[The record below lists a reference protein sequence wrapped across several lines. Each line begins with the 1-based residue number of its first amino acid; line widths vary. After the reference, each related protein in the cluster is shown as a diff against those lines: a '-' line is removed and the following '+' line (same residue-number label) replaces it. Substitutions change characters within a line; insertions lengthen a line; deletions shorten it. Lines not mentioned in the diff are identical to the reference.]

1 MTEPPAPSDPPGPP
15 APSGEAAARL
25 ARVRADFPALAQEV
39 NGRPLVY
46 LDSAA
51 TAQKPAAVL
60 RALERAYVEDCGNV
74 HRAVH
79 TLGQRATDGYE
90 GARERVRRFLGADSA
105 SEIVFT
111 RGTTEAINLVA
122 QTLGPLRVGEG
133 DEVLIT
139 SLEHHANLVPWQR
152 LCQRQRARLR
162 VLPLDEHGQ
171 LPPGRLG
178 AFFTPRTRLVALSH
192 AANALGTILPVAEL
206 CAAAHACGALVLVDG
221 AQAVP
226 HRPVDVRALGCD
238 FYCFSGHKLYGP
250 TGIGVLWGR
259 AEQLAELPPWQVGG
273 DMVTA
278 VTLEHSEFAPP
289 PQRFEAGTPPI
300 AEAVGLAAAMDYVEA
315 LGWDKIAAHEA
326 ALLAHAAAVLPAV
339 EGLVLHGPAL
349 DAPRL
354 PILTF
359 SLHSGGRRVHPHDV
373 ATLLDGDGIAVR
385 AGHHCAQPVHAW
397 LGVPATVRASLG
409 LYSAPYE
416 IDALAA
422 ALRRVV
428 GLFR

>member
-1 MTEPPAPSDPPGPP
+1 MTEPPKLPELPELPV
-15 APSGEAAARL
+15 PSGEGAARL

-51 TAQKPAAVL
+51 TAQKPVAVL
-60 RALERAYVEDCGNV
+60 RALERAYTVACGNV

-90 GARERVRRFLGADSA
+90 GARETVRRFLGAASA

-139 SLEHHANLVPWQR
+139 SLEHHANLVPWQL

-162 VLPLDEHGQ
+162 VLPLDERGQ

-178 AFFTPRTRLVALSH
+178 EFLTPRTRLFALSH
-192 AANALGTILPVAEL
+192 ASNALGTLLPVAEL

-259 AEQLAELPPWQVGG
+259 AELLAELPPWQVGG

-278 VTLEHSEFAPP
+278 VTLEHTEFAPP

-300 AEAVGLAAAMDYVEA
+300 AEAMGLAAAMDYVEA
-315 LGWDKIAAHEA
+315 LGWDAIAEHEA
-326 ALLAHAAAVLPAV
+326 GLLAHAAAVLPAV

-349 DAPRL
+349 AAPRL

-373 ATLLDGDGIAVR
+373 ATLLDGEGIAVR
-385 AGHHCAQPVHAW
+385 AGHHCAQPVHAFI
-397 LGVPATVRASLG
+397 GVPATVRASLG
-409 LYSAPYE
+409 LYSTASE

>member
-1 MTEPPAPSDPPGPP
+1 MTTPADSSVPVPVPAP
-15 APSGEAAARL
+15 L
-25 ARVRADFPALAQEV
+25 AQVRADFPALAQVV

-51 TAQKPAAVL
+51 TAQKPTAVL
-60 RALERAYVEDCGNV
+60 RALERAYIEACGNV

-79 TLGQRATDGYE
+79 TLGQRATRGYE
-90 GARERVRRFLGADSA
+90 GARETVRRFLHARSA

-122 QTLGPLRVGEG
+122 MTLGPQRVGEG

-139 SLEHHANLVPWQR
+139 SLEHHANLVPWQL
-152 LCQRQRARLR
+152 LCQKRRARLR
-162 VLPLDEHGQ
+162 VLPLDERGH
-171 LPPGRLG
+171 LAAERLG
-178 AFFTPRTRLVALSH
+178 EFLTPRTRLFALSH
-192 AANALGTILPVAEL
+192 ASNALGTLLPVAEL
-206 CAAAHACGALVLVDG
+206 GAAAHACGALVLIDG

-226 HRPVDVRALGCD
+226 HRPVDVQALGCD

-259 AEQLAELPPWQVGG
+259 EELLAELPPWQAGG
-273 DMVTA
+273 DMVVS
-278 VTLEHSEFAPP
+278 VTLEHTEFAPP

-300 AEAVGLAAAMDYVEA
+300 AEAMGLAAAMDYVEA
-315 LGWDKIAAHEA
+315 LGWDTIAAHEA
-326 ALLAHAAAVLPAV
+326 ALLAHAARVLPAV
-339 EGLVLHGPAL
+339 EGLTLHGPPL

-359 SLHSGGRRVHPHDV
+359 SLHSGTRRVHPHDV
-373 ATLLDGDGIAVR
+373 ATLLDGEGIAVR

-409 LYSAPYE
+409 LYSTAAE
-416 IDALAA
+416 LDALAA